1 MDQKSL
7 EIVYKDLNISI
18 FALTCA
24 FELYVIGWKL
34 RFKMDKAA
42 YFILVTQLLV
52 MGARIF
58 MS

>member
-42 YFILVTQLLV
+42 YFILVT
-52 MGARIF
+52 
-58 MS
+58 